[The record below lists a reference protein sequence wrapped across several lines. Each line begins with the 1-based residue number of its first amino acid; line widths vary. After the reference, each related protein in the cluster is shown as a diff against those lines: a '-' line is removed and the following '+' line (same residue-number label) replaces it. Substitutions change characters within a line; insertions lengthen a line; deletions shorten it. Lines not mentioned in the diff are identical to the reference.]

1 MSSTLKALQQLI
13 TLVDQELSS
22 KKIVSSA
29 APKVQSVPRTMET
42 TKVERKEEIQ
52 DDVHQGGNRR
62 LKDSDPEIYAI
73 IKAEEKRQ
81 FTGLELIASENFT
94 SMAVM
99 EAVGSCLTNKYSE
112 GLPGKRYYGGNEVI
126 DKLETLCQKRAL
138 QAFGLDDTEWW
149 VNVQPYSGSVCNFAA
164 FTALMNPND
173 RFMGLYLP
181 DGGHLS
187 HGFYRGHKS
196 INISSTYFQCLPYYV
211 DLETGYID
219 YDDLERSALR
229 FCPKLIVAGSS
240 AYPRD
245 WDYKRMREICDK
257 VGAKL
262 LVDMAHFSGLV
273 AAGILNSPFPFADVV
288 TTTTHKSLRATRS
301 SMLFCR
307 TELKKD
313 CNSAIFPGT
322 QGGPHNHAIAGVA
335 VALKEALSVHFRSY
349 AQKVVTNCRCLAAEL
364 IAMGYKIVT
373 GGTDT
378 HLLLWDLRPQ
388 GIGGSKV
395 EYVCDL
401 AQITVNK
408 NTVHGDKSALNPGGV
423 RVGTP
428 ALTSRGFGVDDFKKV
443 AVFLDEA
450 AKIAIEVQAKCGS
463 KKLKDFRPVADEHE
477 GIKELRERVIKF
489 ASQFPIPGVKLD

>member
-1 MSSTLKALQQLI
+1 
-13 TLVDQELSS
+13 
-22 KKIVSSA
+22 
-29 APKVQSVPRTMET
+29 MET
-42 TKVERKEEIQ
+42 SKVERKEEINE
-52 DDVHQGGNRR
+52 DVHQGGNRP
-62 LKDSDPEIYAI
+62 LKECDPEIYAL

-81 FTGLELIASENFT
+81 FSGLELIASENFT

-112 GLPGKRYYGGNEVI
+112 GLPGRRYYGGNEVI

-138 QAFGLDDTEWW
+138 AAFGLDDAEWW

-164 FTALMNPND
+164 FTALLQPND

-211 DLETGYID
+211 DLVTGFID
-219 YDDLERSALR
+219 YDDLEKNALR
-229 FCPKLIVAGSS
+229 YCPKLIVGGSS

-245 WDYKRMREICDK
+245 WDYQRLRAICDK

-288 TTTTHKSLRATRS
+288 TTTTHKSLRSTRA
-301 SMLFCR
+301 SMVFCR
-307 TELKKD
+307 AELKKD
-313 CNSAIFPGT
+313 INSAVFPGT

-335 VALKEALSVHFRSY
+335 VALKEALSVHFKTY
-349 AQKVVTNCRCLAAEL
+349 AQKVVANSRAMAAEL
-364 IAMGYKIVT
+364 IKMGYKIVT

-423 RVGTP
+423 RLGTP
-428 ALTSRGFGVDDFKKV
+428 ALTSRGFKESDFQKV
-443 AVFLDEA
+443 AAFLDEA

-463 KKLKDFRPVADEHE
+463 KKMKDFRPVANAHD
-477 GIKELRERVIKF
+477 GIEDLRERVIKF
-489 ASQFPIPGVKLD
+489 ASQFPIPGVKLE